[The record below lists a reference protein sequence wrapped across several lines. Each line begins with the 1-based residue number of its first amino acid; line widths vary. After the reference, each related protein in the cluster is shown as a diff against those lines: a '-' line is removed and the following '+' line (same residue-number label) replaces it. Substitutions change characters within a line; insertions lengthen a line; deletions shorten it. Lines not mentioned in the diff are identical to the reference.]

1 MVFDIN
7 HPTASLEDDA
17 RTFLILKDI
26 ANIQDPDIQME
37 VDYPSVHE
45 NKRLPVLD
53 LGVFVVNNKIQF
65 GFYSK
70 KMTSPYVN
78 MYISAISAKTKGDSL
93 LQEGLRRSR
102 NMSDGIGEYEKKD
115 TLSRFM
121 NTLRISGYDNKYRF
135 QLLKGILDRKK
146 QIDTEIQAGT
156 RVRYRSRIQIQ
167 SNQIKSLTYLENIQ
181 THGFLEEIQ

>member
-78 MYISAISAKTKGDSL
+78 MYRSAISAKTKRDSFFT
-93 LQEGLRRSR
+93 G
-102 NMSDGIGEYEKKD
+102 
-115 TLSRFM
+115 
-121 NTLRISGYDNKYRF
+121 
-135 QLLKGILDRKK
+135 
-146 QIDTEIQAGT
+146 
-156 RVRYRSRIQIQ
+156 V
-167 SNQIKSLTYLENIQ
+167 LT
-181 THGFLEEIQ
+181 

>member
-1 MVFDIN
+1 
-7 HPTASLEDDA
+7 
-17 RTFLILKDI
+17 
-26 ANIQDPDIQME
+26 
-37 VDYPSVHE
+37 
-45 NKRLPVLD
+45 
-53 LGVFVVNNKIQF
+53 
-65 GFYSK
+65 
-70 KMTSPYVN
+70 
-78 MYISAISAKTKGDSL
+78 
-93 LQEGLRRSR
+93 
-102 NMSDGIGEYEKKD
+102 MSDGIGEYEKRD

-181 THGFLEEIQ
+181 THGFLKEIQ